1 MRRSRTLALSKRWCG
16 AGTQITIDLN
26 CVTKP
31 NSYFDRVAPN
41 KVKVIT
47 KSKDGRTYE
56 SLRCQLANGDM
67 IWYNKD
73 NESGKEMKLFYE
85 KFTSLDGTW
94 KPVCIEGAEKFG
106 KAMGK

>member
-1 MRRSRTLALSKRWCG
+1 MSSDFEVARK
-16 AGTQITIDLN
+16 LN
-26 CVTKP
+26 Y
-31 NSYFDRVAPN
+31 YFDRVAPN

-73 NESGKEMKLFYE
+73 NESGKEMRLFYE
-85 KFTSLDGTW
+85 KFTCLDGTW

>member
-1 MRRSRTLALSKRWCG
+1 M
-16 AGTQITIDLN
+16 
-26 CVTKP
+26 
-31 NSYFDRVAPN
+31 APN

-73 NESGKEMKLFYE
+73 NKSGKEMKLYYE
-85 KFTSLDGTW
+85 KFICLDGTW
-94 KPVCIEGAEKFG
+94 KPVCIEGAEEFG
-106 KAMGK
+106 KAMGKYKIQYSNLRLQ